1 MRSLEGNIELTSTT
15 GPGEE
20 LGLALDHPNAG
31 IHMRTTSACCMEKT
45 HGVFMTSC
53 ALAPAKRAV
62 AATTRVRRM
71 LSMVVERLRSWRN
84 NLLQIYSSEPN
95 MQ

>member
-1 MRSLEGNIELTSTT
+1 
-15 GPGEE
+15 
-20 LGLALDHPNAG
+20 
-31 IHMRTTSACCMEKT
+31 
-45 HGVFMTSC
+45 VFMTSC

-71 LSMVVERLRSWRN
+71 LSMVVEGLRSWRN